1 MSVLSRVGILSG
13 VQYIIFG
20 PLVMHVRFVA
30 AAVDAT
36 RSLASMFGPPDGD
49 MYEEDFAEQR
59 DLRQTATATDR
70 QTVPGSAAARMG
82 AVGVVAPVGRG
93 PAGPVAPPVGA
104 SVAPAG
110 ALVPAAPAP
119 PCMPAL
125 HSLGRWLVAAAEAG
139 VNGGNEVPASLVVAG
154 PG

>member
-1 MSVLSRVGILSG
+1 MSVLSLVGILSG

-59 DLRQTATATDR
+59 DLRQTVAATDR
-70 QTVPGSAAARMG
+70 QTVPGFAAARIG
-82 AVGVVAPVGRG
+82 AVGVDAPVGRA
-93 PAGPVAPPVGA
+93 PAGQVAPPVGA
-104 SVAPAG
+104 SVALAG
-110 ALVPAAPAP
+110 AFVPAAPAA
-119 PCMPAL
+119 PCAPAL
-125 HSLGRWLVAAAEAG
+125 PSLGRWLVAAAEAG
-139 VNGGNEVPASLVVAG
+139 VNGGNEVPCPL
-154 PG
+154 

>member
-1 MSVLSRVGILSG
+1 MSVLSLVGILSG

-30 AAVDAT
+30 AAVGAM

-59 DLRQTATATDR
+59 DLRQTVAATDR

-82 AVGVVAPVGRG
+82 AVGVAAPVGRA

-104 SVAPAG
+104 SGTCWCLRACSACSSLRASSAFFWALAG
-110 ALVPAAPAP
+110 RS
-119 PCMPAL
+119 C
-125 HSLGRWLVAAAEAG
+125 
-139 VNGGNEVPASLVVAG
+139 
-154 PG
+154 